1 MHNTGYDGF
10 LGTRASLMLD
20 VVLLAMFA
28 VIPVL
33 FWSIWLVK
41 CRRNYTLHRRVQLL
55 LGTALLVVVA
65 LFEIDVRV
73 YGWTHRAA
81 ESRYYGSWVRPVLYV
96 HLVFAISTTVLW
108 ILVTVRALRRDGRD
122 VVVLDSLEL
131 GHRAAVLDA
140 PLVVGD
146 IADRDLVSSLCRDHG
161 VTGVVHFAAY
171 KSVGESM
178 HSPGKYWS
186 NNVGKSAAL
195 FDTLAE
201 IGRAHV

>member
-108 ILVTVRALRRDGRD
+108 ILVTVRALRRFAKPPAPGDHSSSHRR
-122 VVVLDSLEL
+122 L
-131 GHRAAVLDA
+131 GW
-140 PLVVGD
+140 
-146 IADRDLVSSLCRDHG
+146 IASIDMLLTAI
-161 VTGVVHFAAY
+161 TGC
-171 KSVGESM
+171 
-178 HSPGKYWS
+178 
-186 NNVGKSAAL
+186 L
-195 FDTLAE
+195 FYYLAF
-201 IGRAHV
+201 VC